1 MLNVLKHSSFLL
13 LVPDIAKKKSKS
25 SEESS
30 NPDDFGSTKYFCTND
45 FPKSGNGNAELQEY
59 CVAFSVIK
67 QFKKGLRI
75 MKT

>member
-1 MLNVLKHSSFLL
+1 MLNVLKRSSFLL
-13 LVPDIAKKKSKS
+13 LVSDIAKKKSNS
-25 SEESS
+25 SEESG
-30 NPDDFGSTKYFCTND
+30 NPDDSTKYFYTND